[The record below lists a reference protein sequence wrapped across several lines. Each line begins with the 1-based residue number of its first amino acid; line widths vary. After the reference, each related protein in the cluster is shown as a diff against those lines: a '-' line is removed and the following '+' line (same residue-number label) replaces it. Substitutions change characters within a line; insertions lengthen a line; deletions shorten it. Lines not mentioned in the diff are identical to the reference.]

1 MSAID
6 PTQAADLFKALKDRF
21 ERLRDDARFPDITR
35 ELDNLVATI
44 RALPDDIAKL
54 RTRGYIFASYLENKA
69 DVLQREWDDARAQ
82 VHQAI
87 NREQADIR
95 PTIERVERAIERGEN
110 LVKHPSA
117 LVNQLPVMTED
128 VNDLEREIGA
138 AKLRMRDRFER
149 LQTNTQQATSEL
161 QKFNTYLDRKEQ
173 ASFDFLAGESVFI
186 ADEAEW
192 IATNKAS
199 SNPDGVLYL
208 TDQRLIFEQ
217 KETTG
222 KTLGLFG
229 GKKVQ
234 ALQWAL
240 PLNQVGEAAPE
251 NKGLFGGKDLVHL
264 KLMSGAPYAEIT
276 VEIKGGVQAKFWAA
290 QIMRMIR
297 GEVQSERTVEL
308 SPDVAEALRNAPT
321 ECPVCGATLP
331 PLVAGQRQINC
342 TYCGTLVRVS

>member
-6 PTQAADLFKALKDRF
+6 PSQAADLFKSLKERF
-21 ERLRDDARFPDITR
+21 QRLRNDARFPDVTR
-35 ELDNLVATI
+35 ELDSLIATI

-54 RTRGYIFASYLENKA
+54 RTRGYIFASYLEHKA
-69 DVLQREWDDARAQ
+69 EVLQQEWNDARDHVQ
-82 VHQAI
+82 QTI

-95 PTIERVERAIERGEN
+95 PILERVEKAIEYGEKLAKN
-110 LVKHPSA
+110 PAMLVK
-117 LVNQLPVMTED
+117 QLPAITED

-138 AKLRMRDRFER
+138 AKTRMRDRFER
-149 LQTNTQQATSEL
+149 LQDNAEQATNEL
-161 QKFNTYLDRKEQ
+161 RKFNKYLERKEA

-192 IATNKAS
+192 VATNNAKS
-199 SNPDGVLYL
+199 DPDGVLYL

-240 PLNQVGEAAPE
+240 PLNQIGEATPE

-264 KLMSGAPYAEIT
+264 KLMSGAPYPQIT
-276 VEIKGGVQAKFWAA
+276 VEVKGGVQAKFWAA

-297 GEVQSERTVEL
+297 GEVQNERAAEL
-308 SPDVAEALRNAPT
+308 DAAVVEALRDAPT

-331 PLVAGQRQINC
+331 ALVAGQRQINC
-342 TYCGTLVRVS
+342 AYCGTLIRV